1 MTPENCLTQEHTEGY
16 SLMEVVF
23 SIAIISA
30 AILILVGLFTIMFRS
45 SQKGV
50 DLTIG
55 TVVASSEL
63 AKYLYTQQEAPGG
76 LENLDTDGFPPYR
89 GTVTLNRTV
98 FSYEIR
104 SFSVGSHPDL
114 EDLRKVDISVWWWQ
128 ETPESLSQEFK
139 PGFRPGYGRLNV
151 KLSRIVYTKEKV
163 RVVP

>member
-1 MTPENCLTQEHTEGY
+1 MTPEKRLTQEHKGY
-16 SLMEVVF
+16 SLIEVVL
-23 SIAIISA
+23 SIAIIST
-30 AILILVGLFTIMFRS
+30 AILILVGLFTIMFKS

-63 AKYLYTQQEAPGG
+63 AKYLYTLQETPGLG
-76 LENLDTDGFPPYR
+76 LDSLDTDGDPPYR

-98 FSYEIR
+98 FSYEIK
-104 SFSVGSHPDL
+104 SFSAGP
-114 EDLRKVDISVWWWQ
+114 DLRKVDISVWWWQ
-128 ETPESLSQEFK
+128 KAPDSFSQEF
-139 PGFRPGYGRLNV
+139 RTGYGRLNV